1 MLNYATVTYDSHEN
15 IILPTA
21 AHDAEYYDVCTPN
34 LQHHFTILKV
44 EVSSFLLI
52 QRQLAAQSQLQFY
65 LHRLG
70 SFRPYETQIA

>member
-21 AHDAEYYDVCTPN
+21 AHDAEYYDVCN

-44 EVSSFLLI
+44 EVSSFFIDSKTISCSITVTILLV
-52 QRQLAAQSQLQFY
+52 
-65 LHRLG
+65 
-70 SFRPYETQIA
+70 SFRLVSAL